1 VAWGSIWDA
10 GGTVGAHGGT
20 VLVSFVIRL
29 VPSELGRGQ
38 LVGQV
43 VAIDSGVD
51 APIRNAEEL
60 VEFCR
65 LHRTDPASQL
75 DG

>member
-1 VAWGSIWDA
+1 M
-10 GGTVGAHGGT
+10 
-20 VLVSFVIRL
+20 LVSFVIRL
-29 VPSELGRGQ
+29 VPTELGRGQ

-51 APIRNAEEL
+51 APIRNADEL

-65 LHRTDPASQL
+65 VHGADQGPPL
-75 DG
+75 DS